1 MIPTTD
7 QRQQTILNALTA
19 FPPGRIYLM
28 ASKANVALG
37 FRLYHGKSVAS
48 FGWNASRSC
57 LTAKV
62 RETRTSA
69 VNLFVN
75 KEGNAVFSC
84 SSCGESTE
92 TRMCVHV
99 ICTLLTVKN
108 LLQPELFRQAGPD
121 EDYREMLLAGI
132 SGDPEKPARKRT
144 SGEKPGGYA
153 VRAEFGNDAGMDL
166 KILRSGEALPDNLL
180 WTVPRLR
187 ELWLPPYAASDL
199 KMRTFVRYLER
210 WENRYPIIIKTLDG
224 ETQVAFDPSLK
235 YATKTLVDV
244 RGDTVIFT
252 KLADLYNG
260 NDDAVVVLRSLA
272 FHPESKRLGIISD
285 QEGWTH
291 WNETRGM
298 VLRDPFAAE
307 DEYIDDAA
315 LSFRIPLAAMQR
327 YQYSYALSRRD
338 DVLGGLSL
346 CIDGEETAVTSGAQR
361 HRADIAALPD
371 APGVLSLKLSSP
383 LGTDA
388 LRPSRRAFSFFDH
401 LRTRLSPQLNAKK
414 RRKVLCRAFF
424 ELAGEPRKSASE
436 KIIRA
441 AIMDADIY
449 KNAVKR
455 EARAFL
461 TDCREGFLLEEEQLH
476 FHDNAWTTVVPDKQK
491 ELLLYRIPCELFGW
505 DVVESMRAWS
515 EMVLPEDRLLESLP
529 LLAERCAAAGI
540 ELRLDAQ
547 PVRAASWEF
556 HIDAS
561 TGSDIDWFELRP
573 EIRCDGK
580 VIDPALFGQVMRTGV
595 LRDGAA
601 IRVID
606 ANTQALLRRIAG
618 LRDGDSRQGKARE
631 IVRVPRLQILDW
643 VALRK
648 EGVVLRLSQDDEA
661 VIERLLNFER
671 IERKKL
677 PERLNADLR
686 PYQREGYDW
695 LAFLYEH
702 RFGGCLADDMGLGK
716 TLQAISLLAGLKEG
730 VIAPRTAGDRRP
742 HLIVVPPS
750 LLFNW
755 EHELDKFYSDL
766 KVLTYAGTGRRAD
779 YEGCDVVLTSYG
791 IVRRDIET
799 MKDVAFDVI
808 IFDEA
813 QTVKNI
819 HAGMTAAARRLTASF
834 KLALTG
840 TPLENHIGEYY
851 SIIDLSLPGLL
862 GEYDE
867 FRSRTR
873 PDSPDALNAAL
884 ARTRPFVLRRTK
896 DKVLKDLPPKTETDV
911 YLELTEDQKALYTR
925 TVEEVRGTVNDA
937 YRNRTQ
943 AQAGIIALAAILKL
957 RQICVSPRLVA
968 KAWKTASP
976 KTGFLIENLR
986 ELLDEGHSALVFSQ
1000 FTSFLDVLEPD
1011 LRDAEIGYLRLDG
1024 STPVGKRKT
1033 LVNSFQS
1040 GEGPPVF
1047 LLSLKAG
1054 GKGLN
1059 LTRASYVF
1067 HLDPWW
1073 NPAVEDQASDRTHRI
1088 GQTQSVTITRV
1099 LMRHTIEEKMMELKR
1114 KKLALYK
1121 AVMEGAEGTGKG
1133 FAVTKEDFEFLLG

>member
-28 ASKANVALG
+28 ATKETVAQG
-37 FRLYHGKSVAS
+37 FRLYHGKSIIA
-48 FGWNASRSC
+48 FRWNDGRSC

-62 RETRTSA
+62 RGTRTSA

-75 KEGNAVFSC
+75 KEGNAAFSC
-84 SSCGESTE
+84 SSCGESSE

-121 EDYREMLLAGI
+121 EDCRETLLAGI
-132 SGDPEKPARKRT
+132 SGGPEKPAKRRAT
-144 SGEKPGGYA
+144 GEKPGAYA
-153 VRAEFGNDAGMDL
+153 VRAEFGNDAGIDL
-166 KILRSGEALPDNLL
+166 KILRAGEAMPDNLL
-180 WTVPRLR
+180 WAVPRLR
-187 ELWLPPYAASDL
+187 ELWLPPYAASEH
-199 KMRTFVRYLER
+199 KMQMFVRYLER
-210 WENRYPIIIKTLDG
+210 WENLYPIIIKTGDG
-224 ETQVAFDPSLK
+224 ESPVAFGPSLR

-252 KLADLYNG
+252 KLADLHNG

-272 FHPESKRLGIISD
+272 FHPESKRLGIIRD

-315 LSFRIPLAAMQR
+315 VSFRMPLAAVRR
-327 YQYSYALSRRD
+327 YQYSYARFRRD

-346 CIDGEETAVTSGAQR
+346 RIDGEDAAVTSGAQR
-361 HRADIAALPD
+361 HCADIAAVPG

-401 LRTRLSPQLNAKK
+401 LRTRLSPQLSAKK

-424 ELAGEPRKSASE
+424 ELAAEPRKSASD
-436 KIIRA
+436 KIIRT
-441 AIMDADIY
+441 AIIDADIY

-461 TDCREGFLLEEEQLH
+461 ATSQAGFLLEEEQLH
-476 FHDNAWTTVVPDKQK
+476 FHDSAWTTVIPDKQK
-491 ELLLYRIPCELFGW
+491 ELLLYRIPYELFGS
-505 DVVESMRAWS
+505 DAVESMRSWS
-515 EMVLPEDRLLESLP
+515 EMVLPADLLLENLP
-529 LLAERCAAAGI
+529 QLAERYAAAGI

-561 TGSDIDWFELRP
+561 SGTDIDWFELRP
-573 EIRCDGK
+573 EIRCDGNI
-580 VIDPALFGQVMRTGV
+580 IDPDLIEQIMRTGV

-606 ANTQALLRRIAG
+606 ANTHAVLRRIAD
-618 LRDGDSRQGKARE
+618 LRDSGPRQGKARE
-631 IVRVPRLQILDW
+631 IMRVPRLRILDW
-643 VALRK
+643 IALRK
-648 EGVVLRLSQDDEA
+648 QGVTIKLAPEDEA
-661 VIERLLNFER
+661 VIGRLLNFER
-671 IERKKL
+671 VEPKKL
-677 PERLNADLR
+677 PESLKADLR

-716 TLQAISLLAGLKEG
+716 TLQAISLLAGLREG
-730 VIAPRTAGDRRP
+730 VIESRTPDERRP

-755 EHELDKFYSDL
+755 EHEIDKFAPSL
-766 KVLTYAGTGRRAD
+766 KVFLYAGTSRRAD
-779 YEGCDVVLTSYG
+779 FSEGDIVLTTYG

-867 FRSRTR
+867 FRSRAR
-873 PDSPDALNAAL
+873 SDSPEGLNIVL
-884 ARTRPFVLRRTK
+884 GRTRPFVLRRTK

-911 YLELTEDQKALYTR
+911 YLDLTEDQKTLYTR
-925 TVEEVRGTVNDA
+925 TVEEVRGTVNEA
-937 YRNRTQ
+937 YRSKTQ

-968 KAWKTASP
+968 KDWKTASP
-976 KTGFLIENLR
+976 KAGFLIENLR

-1024 STPVGKRKT
+1024 STPVVKRKT

-1054 GKGLN
+1054 GRGLN

-1073 NPAVEDQASDRTHRI
+1073 NPAVEDQASDRAHRI
-1088 GQTQSVTITRV
+1088 GQKQSVTITRV
-1099 LMRHTIEEKMMELKR
+1099 LMRHTIEEKMMELKQ

-1121 AVMEGAEGTGKG
+1121 AVMEGAEGAGKG
-1133 FAVTKEDFEFLLG
+1133 FAITKENFEFLLE